1 MGLTQGNARILRKGE
16 LVVKETPETMGRGVE
31 KEMEKA
37 TEKAM
42 EKERVEKRK
51 KEEGQ
56 EGEKKRKNAL
66 EIWMLTGEN
75 SKKLVT
81 RGNVKGGKT
90 RKREGGSRGPA
101 DPP

>member
-1 MGLTQGNARILRKGE
+1 MGRTQGNARIPLKDE
-16 LVVKETPETMGRGVE
+16 LVVKVTPEMMGKEIE

-42 EKERVEKRK
+42 EKERIETRK

-56 EGEKKRKNAL
+56 EGEKRRKNAL

-75 SKKLVT
+75 NKKLVA
-81 RGNVKGGKT
+81 RGNVKG
-90 RKREGGSRGPA
+90 RKMKMREGGSRSPA